1 MRHFSI
7 GQRVIGRNYN
17 GNAKWAP
24 DTVRA
29 QLGPMSYEVE
39 IGPNLVWLR
48 HLALT
53 KSKIP
58 MSMSQTTIRQLS
70 SPYRFR
76 PPVENSG
83 DVVAEPSE
91 QTEVVLRET
100 NRFSAIQSRGQI
112 FGQ

>member
-7 GQRVIGRNYN
+7 GQRVIGRNDN
-17 GNAKWAP
+17 GKEKWAP
-24 DTVRA
+24 DTVHA
-29 QLGPMSYEVE
+29 QLGLLSYEIE

-48 HLALT
+48 HLDQIKDSNVPVADNHTSVIQSL
-53 KSKIP
+53 P
-58 MSMSQTTIRQLS
+58 F
-70 SPYRFR
+70 P

-100 NRFSAIQSRGQI
+100 NKFSAIQSSGQI